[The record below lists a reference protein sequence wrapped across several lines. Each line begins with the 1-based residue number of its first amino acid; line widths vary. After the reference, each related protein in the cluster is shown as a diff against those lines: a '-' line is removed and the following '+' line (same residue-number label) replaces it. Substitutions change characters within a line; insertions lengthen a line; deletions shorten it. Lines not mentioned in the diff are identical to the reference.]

1 VKDYLKRQVLEV
13 NMSHHVRFHHGQTVV
28 DLNGDLTVFLMA
40 AVRHLGFVG
49 RVLGPLTVTKFGRNR

>member
-28 DLNGDLTVFLMA
+28 EIWRFNSFLMA